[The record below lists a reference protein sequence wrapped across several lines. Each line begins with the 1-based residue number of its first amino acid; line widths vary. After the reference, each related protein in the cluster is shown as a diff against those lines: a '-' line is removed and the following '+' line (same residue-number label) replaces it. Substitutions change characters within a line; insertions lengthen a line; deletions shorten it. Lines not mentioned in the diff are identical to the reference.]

1 MRILLDENFPLQLYR
16 RLIEAGI
23 EAEHIIVSGQ
33 RGIADEEIRIR
44 VRREPDLVLMTNDT
58 EFGEPDPELQGLV
71 IISRVPQ
78 ALPIERRV
86 NIWVQAL
93 IPFLAQSSAGH
104 VFEILASG
112 AVVAVHT

>member
-16 RLIEAGI
+16 HLVEAGI
-23 EAEHIIVSGQ
+23 ETEHIIVSGQ

-44 VRREPDLVLMTNDT
+44 LRREPNLVLMTNDT
-58 EFGEPDPELQGLV
+58 EFGEPDAELRGLV

-86 NIWVQAL
+86 SIWVQAL
-93 IPFLAQSSAGH
+93 IPFLAHSATGH
-104 VFEILASG
+104 VFELLASG
-112 AVVAVHT
+112 AVVSIHS